1 MKTTIVVT
9 CRSESRMTQLITFA
23 LIQGI
28 EEKDIRIWRFSGDEP
43 EETVSGYGK
52 VMISPMFSPVNYM
65 DEYVLQAIKESDP
78 EHDTEL
84 FLFDAAD
91 AALAIRLGIIYD
103 GSSMTDVECL
113 RNEPDMHALYV
124 CRPAFSQNLKA
135 YYTLRKK
142 PWCVSVDKQ
151 VYNQISTEN
160 LKNANLTQPVVCVH
174 KMLNIK
180 PLKQYFD
187 VLSYGKNQKKD
198 TLETARRVVII
209 GRGVQGD
216 LQLVYDFAKRIDA
229 EIGASRAAVMDG
241 RVPDGTVVGCSGA
254 ILKADLCIVLGVS
267 GAMPFVYGLK
277 QVKTVISVNTDNNA
291 PIFSASDWGFCM
303 DWKKFIRIWMDEV

>member
-9 CRSESRMTQLITFA
+9 CRSERRLTQLIMFA
-23 LIQGI
+23 LLQGI
-28 EEKDIRIWRFSGDEP
+28 EEKDIRIWRFSWDEAAD
-43 EETVSGYGK
+43 TDYRYGK
-52 VMISPMFSPVNYM
+52 VMVSPLFSPDNYM
-65 DEYVLQAIKESDP
+65 DEYVLQAIRESEP
-78 EHDTEL
+78 GYETEL
-84 FLFDAAD
+84 FLFDSED
-91 AALAIRLGIIYD
+91 AMLSIRFGIVYD
-103 GSSMTDVECL
+103 GSSLTDAECL
-113 RNEPDMHALYV
+113 QADPDMHALHV

-160 LKNANLTQPVVCVH
+160 LKNTNLPRLALQVH
-174 KMLNIK
+174 ELPNIN
-180 PLKQYFD
+180 PLDHFFD
-187 VLSYGKNQKKD
+187 VISYEKNRKKD
-198 TLETARRVVII
+198 TLETARRVVVI

-216 LQLVYDFAKRIDA
+216 VQLIYDFAKRINA

-254 ILKADLCIVLGVS
+254 VLKADLCIVLGVS
-267 GAMPFVYGLK
+267 GAMPFLYGLK
-277 QVKTVISVNTDNNA
+277 QVKTVISVNTDKYA

-303 DWKKFIRIWMDEV
+303 DWKEFIRIWMNET